1 MLKKEELD
9 KISESIRLAESDT
22 SAEIRVY
29 IARHCKG
36 SPLETAHKVFHQLKM
51 DATELRNG
59 VLIYLSP
66 SDHKAAIYADEGINA
81 MIDDSDFWQETLDLM
96 LSYFKKEL
104 ITEGVCKCVGKVGE
118 VLRSCFP
125 LLENDINELDNEVII
140 EE

>member
-81 MIDDSDFWQETLDLM
+81 MIDDSDFWQETFDLM

-104 ITEGVCKCVGKVGE
+104 ITEGVCKGVGKVGE

>member
-36 SPLETAHKVFHQLKM
+36 SPLETAYKVFHQLKM

-104 ITEGVCKCVGKVGE
+104 ITEGVCKGVGKVGE